1 MSVRELFA
9 AGYALADTLPLTT
22 TARAACTALEALTEG
37 ASLAYQVGTTEGRRD
52 ALHRRRMRTYA
63 EQTALIVAVVQG
75 FTTDTDSAALSADLL
90 DFADRLPDNMDPVE
104 VRRQIKDR
112 AEHELERHA
121 LMTAGLMVAW
131 GAANDRA
138 QQTAAASGAGEGL
151 ASLAAGGGPP
161 TLPAAKTAT
170 AGLDPTSAVFRD
182 AIDSGAAKQQLNGL
196 AGDVGKAVLAAKGD
210 REAAAQATRDALDAL
225 DGIEFWAEEEL
236 HLAGSIGFRIILD
249 GQGVPY
255 NFVTMGDGHV
265 DFICLELE
273 SQNPYQPLNLP
284 MVPQHIKCRCWHE
297 VADRS
302 DWAQAS

>member
-1 MSVRELFA
+1 MAVRELFA

-63 EQTALIVAVVQG
+63 EQTALVVALVG
-75 FTTDTDSAALSADLL
+75 AFTGDVDHRAMSTDLL
-90 DFADRLPDNMDPVE
+90 DFADRLPDDMDPVE
-104 VRRQIKDR
+104 VRRQVKDR
-112 AEHELERHA
+112 VEHELLRQA
-121 LMTAGLMVAW
+121 LMVGGLMVAW
-131 GAANDRA
+131 GAVNDRA
-138 QQTAAASGAGEGL
+138 QQASAVSGAGEGL
-151 ASLAAGGGPP
+151 AGLAAGGGPP
-161 TLPAAKTAT
+161 TVPAAKTAT
-170 AGLDPTSAVFRD
+170 QTLDPTSAVWRD
-182 AIDSGAAKQQLNGL
+182 AVDGGAARQQLNGL

-225 DGIEFWAEEEL
+225 DGVEFWAEEEL
-236 HLAGSIGFRIILD
+236 HLAGSIGFRIVLD
-249 GQGVPY
+249 GQGTPL

-273 SQNPYQPLNLP
+273 SQNPYQPMNLP